1 MRHLL
6 LAAIVS
12 TGAWACVASA
22 SAQDAAAGAIVFK
35 TQCAG
40 CHSVDAGK
48 TIVGPSLF
56 GIVGRTAGSVEG
68 FKYSPANKGSGITW
82 DEATLDSYI
91 TNPQKVVPKTIMPYP
106 GLKDATQRANL
117 IAYLATVHS

>member
-22 SAQDAAAGAIVFK
+22 SAQDADAGAIVFK

-40 CHSVDAGK
+40 CHSLVAGK
-48 TIVGPSLF
+48 TIIGPSLF
-56 GIVGRTAGSVEG
+56 GIVGRAAGSVEG
-68 FKYSPANKGSGITW
+68 FKYSPANKNSGITW
-82 DEATLDSYI
+82 DEATLDHYI
-91 TNPQKVVPKTIMPYP
+91 TNPQAVVPKTIMPYS
-106 GLKDATQRANL
+106 GLRDATQRANL
-117 IAYLATVHS
+117 IAFLATQHS

>member
-22 SAQDAAAGAIVFK
+22 SAQDADAGAVVFK

-40 CHSVDAGK
+40 CHAVIPDK

-56 GIVGRTAGSVEG
+56 GIVGRPAGSVEG
-68 FKYSPANKGSGITW
+68 FRYSPANKNSGITW
-82 DEATLDSYI
+82 TPEILDTYI
-91 TNPQKVVPKTIMPYP
+91 ADPKAVVPKTIMPYP
-106 GLKDATQRANL
+106 GLKDATARANL
-117 IAYLATVHS
+117 IAYLQTVHG

>member
-6 LAAIVS
+6 LAAIIS

-40 CHSVDAGK
+40 CHSVDQGK
-48 TIVGPSLF
+48 NIIGPSLF
-56 GIVGRTAGSVEG
+56 GIVGRPAGSIEG
-68 FKYSPANKGSGITW
+68 FKYSPANKNSGITW
-82 DEATLDSYI
+82 DAATLDPYI
-91 TNPQKVVPKTIMPYP
+91 TNPQAVVPKTIMPYP
-106 GLKDATQRANL
+106 GLKDATKRADL
-117 IAYLATVHS
+117 IAYLSTVK

>member
-12 TGAWACVASA
+12 IGAWACVAPA

-40 CHSVDAGK
+40 CHSLDAGK
-48 TIVGPSLF
+48 TIIGPSLF
-56 GIVGRTAGSVEG
+56 GIVGRSAGSVEG
-68 FKYSPANKGSGITW
+68 FKYSPANKGSGLTW
-82 DEATLDSYI
+82 DEATLDRYL
-91 TNPQKVVPKTIMPYP
+91 TNPQAVVPKTIMPYP
-106 GLKDATQRANL
+106 GLKDATKRADL
-117 IAYLATVHS
+117 IAYLTTVH

>member
-12 TGAWACVASA
+12 TGAWAWAGSA

-40 CHSVDAGK
+40 CHSVDEGK
-48 TIVGPSLF
+48 NIVGPSLF
-56 GIVGRTAGSVEG
+56 GIVGREAGQVPG
-68 FKYSPANKGSGITW
+68 FKYSPANKASGKTW
-82 DEATLDSYI
+82 DEATLDAYI
-91 TNPQKVVPKTIMPYP
+91 TNPQAVVPKTIMPYP

-117 IAYLATVHS
+117 IAFLATAK

>member
-22 SAQDAAAGAIVFK
+22 SAQDATAGAIVFK

-40 CHSVDAGK
+40 CHSVDPGK
-48 TIVGPSLF
+48 NVVGPSLF
-56 GIVGRTAGSVEG
+56 GIVGREAGTAPN
-68 FKYSPANKGSGITW
+68 FKYSPANKNSGITW
-82 DEATLDSYI
+82 TPETLDKYI
-91 TNPQKVVPKTIMPYP
+91 TNPQAVVPKTIMPYP
-106 GLKDATQRANL
+106 GLKDDAKRADL
-117 IAYLATVHS
+117 IAYLETVHD